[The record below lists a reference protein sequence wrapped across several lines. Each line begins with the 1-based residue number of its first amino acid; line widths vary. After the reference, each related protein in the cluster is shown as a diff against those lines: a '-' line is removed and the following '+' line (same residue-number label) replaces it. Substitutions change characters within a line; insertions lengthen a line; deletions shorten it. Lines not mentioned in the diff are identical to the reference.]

1 MTEEELK
8 KYLFDLEGFDFEAFE
23 LENEFSAKGILKAMD
38 EYAQQAVAEHEASQ
52 WKKYVDL
59 LSEIEAWLCFNTT
72 PSSED
77 TANVRKSIN
86 VLLGKK

>member
-1 MTEEELK
+1 MNKQEFIGKVKDMLAMNAVYPEIKADLDSVITE
-8 KYLFDLEGFDFEAFE
+8 A
-23 LENEFSAKGILKAMD
+23 I
-38 EYAQQAVAEHEASQ
+38 AEHEAAQ

-86 VLLGKK
+86 DLLGKK